1 MLAASPNVE
10 QASDVF
16 FFLFFFLLCAY
27 SPIAA
32 EDRLGE
38 QPEMG

>member
-16 FFLFFFLLCAY
+16 FFFSVVCLQSY
-27 SPIAA
+27 AA
-32 EDRLGE
+32 EDRLRE